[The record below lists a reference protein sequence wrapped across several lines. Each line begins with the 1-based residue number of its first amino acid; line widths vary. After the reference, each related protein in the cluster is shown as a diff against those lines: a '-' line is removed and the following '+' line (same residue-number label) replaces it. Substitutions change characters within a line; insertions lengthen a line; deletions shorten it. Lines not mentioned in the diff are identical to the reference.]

1 MGVVHN
7 HFYHSLKEITPRKNN
22 FFGKINLLLNS
33 GDLDENNDVKHN
45 IFRGLIPQMW
55 MILV

>member
-7 HFYHSLKEITPRKNN
+7 HFYHSVKEITPRKNI
-22 FFGKINLLLNS
+22 FGTINLLLNS

-45 IFRGLIPQMW
+45 IFRCLIPQIW